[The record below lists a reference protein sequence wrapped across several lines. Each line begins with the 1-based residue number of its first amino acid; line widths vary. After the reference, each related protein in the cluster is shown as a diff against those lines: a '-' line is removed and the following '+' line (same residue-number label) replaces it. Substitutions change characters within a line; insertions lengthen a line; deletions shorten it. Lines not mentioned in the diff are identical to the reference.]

1 MLQQFE
7 SVDDYISTFP
17 LDVQTAL
24 QAVPKTINAAA
35 PGAKESIS
43 YQIPTFS
50 IGGAASR
57 LLGLLEEAH

>member
-17 LDVQTAL
+17 LDIQTAL
-24 QAVPKTINAAA
+24 QAVRKTINAAA
-35 PGAKESIS
+35 PGVKEPIS